1 MRTVKVIQEE
11 INGKRDELAGLF
23 DDHKVMDGEKATY
36 EMSPETVQ
44 QVRDLNDELTEL
56 GRELDDAK
64 ELDTIHQDNQRQI
77 KEAQRSEMDLPLPG
91 GGRGTEDGGPKHQK
105 SLGEQFAESKAYKE
119 RARGRDIVASFDEYE
134 FKTLMETGAGFAP
147 ESVRTGKVVPY
158 AHRRPMVS
166 DLMPNTPTSQ
176 AAVVYMEETTFTN
189 ATDTVAEGGTYPEGA
204 LAFTERSETIRK
216 IAQFLPVTD
225 EQLDDVPGMRSL
237 IDNRLNVMLE
247 LAEEV
252 QLLSGSGV
260 APDMT
265 GYLVKSG
272 VQSQAKGSDPVP
284 DAIYKGL
291 TLVRHTG
298 FAEPSAVVFHPNDWE
313 GIRLLRTTDGIYIW
327 GSPAEA
333 GPERIWGLPA
343 VITTAET
350 ENTALLGD
358 FVLYSELFR
367 KAGTDIKISDSHSD
381 YFVKGKQAIRI
392 DERCTLVI
400 YRAAAFCKV
409 TGI

>member
-1 MRTVKVIQEE
+1 MKTVKELQDL
-11 INGKRDELAGLF
+11 INAKRDELARIF
-23 DDHKVMDGEKATY
+23 DDHKVMDGDEPKY
-36 EMSPETVQ
+36 DMSPEMVEK
-44 QVRDLNDELTEL
+44 VRELNNELTEL
-56 GRELDDAK
+56 GRELDEAK
-64 ELDTIHQDNQRQI
+64 EMDHIFQDNQRQI
-77 KEAQRSEMDLPLPG
+77 KEAQRSELDLPLPG
-91 GGRGTEDGGPKHQK
+91 SQKGGDPQPRAQAK
-105 SLGEQFAESKAYKE
+105 SLGEQFTESKAYKE
-119 RARGRDIVASFDEYE
+119 RENGRDIVASFPEHE

-158 AHRRPMVS
+158 AHRRPLVA

-189 ATDTVAEGGTYPEGA
+189 AAAAVAEGGTYPEAA
-204 LAFTERSETIRK
+204 LEFTERSETIRK

-225 EQLDDVPGMRSL
+225 EQLDDVAGMRSL
-237 IDNRLNVMLE
+237 IDNRLSVMLD
-247 LAEEV
+247 LKEEDY
-252 QLLSGSGV
+252 LLTGTGT
-260 APDMT
+260 APQFT
-265 GYLVKSG
+265 GFLVKTG

-284 DAIYKGL
+284 DAVYKGI

-298 FAEPSAVVFHPNDWE
+298 FAEPSAVVFHPNDWQT
-313 GIRLLRTTDGIYIW
+313 IRLLRTTDGIYIW

-358 FVLYSELFR
+358 FALYSELFR
-367 KAGTDIKISDSHSD
+367 KAGADIKISDSHSD
-381 YFVKGKQAIRI
+381 YFIKGKQAIRI